1 MFNKKLARV
10 RRSTKVRMKIRG
22 GSLSRLSV
30 QRTPKHIY
38 AQITSPKGDQT
49 LVSASTL
56 EASIRSG
63 PTGNKNAASEVGKL
77 IAERA
82 ISAGIK
88 DVSFDRSGYKY
99 HGRVKALADSAR
111 EVGLKF

>member
-1 MFNKKLARV
+1 
-10 RRSTKVRMKIRG
+10 MKIRD

-38 AQITSPKGDQT
+38 AQITSPKGDRT

-56 EASIRSG
+56 ETSIRSG
-63 PTGNKNAASEVGKL
+63 ATGNKNAASEVGKL

-82 ISAGIK
+82 ISLELRTFLLIEVDINIMEESK
-88 DVSFDRSGYKY
+88 
-99 HGRVKALADSAR
+99 HWQILR
-111 EVGLKF
+111 EK

>member
-1 MFNKKLARV
+1 MVVCLACLFKERQ
-10 RRSTKVRMKIRG
+10 S
-22 GSLSRLSV
+22 
-30 QRTPKHIY
+30 IY

-56 EASIRSG
+56 ETSIRSG
-63 PTGNKNAASEVGKL
+63 ATGNKNAASEVGKL

-82 ISAGIK
+82 ISVGIK